1 LRDAELADLLVAVLR
16 DTAHALTVDKLVD
29 AAAHRL
35 LSAEQV
41 RRVVGED
48 TRFTCTPND
57 GVTLKSRA
65 ALKTELDG
73 LLNAERS
80 PRNRAII
87 TSYLGWD
94 GGKRFTLEQLG
105 REYGL
110 TRERIRQICVRF
122 TKRLPAVT
130 TPVLD
135 RCLEIAAAAGPSHAV
150 EVESTLTAAGDL
162 PTSMSLSD
170 LLCIAEQ
177 FGRPTGFTV
186 VESGTTRLVVAPD
199 TDRLIPEI
207 QQAARRAVEHWG
219 VATIEE
225 VVAKVA
231 PSVKPELVARVLAS
245 SPGFGWLDEAGGWF
259 WLSTRRNRLLN
270 HVRKVLAVATQGLAV
285 AALRDAVRRH
295 YRWQGVAPP
304 RRVLLEVCR
313 RTAGLEVQRDVV
325 RAKPPLHTARELSPT
340 EQTLVQILL
349 QHGGVMARLPFQDAC
364 VAAGMNRSTFMVYLD
379 YSPVLVKYA
388 RGVYGLVGHNPPPGM
403 VASLAPKGQPGRR
416 LLDVGW
422 MTDGRPWCAYRLG
435 RNTLESG
442 VVGVPSGLKTIFAGE
457 FRLEAD
463 DGTPMGTLVARN
475 SSAWGLGPFF
485 RRRGGEEDDCLLLV
499 LDVANR
505 KAVVAIGD
513 DGMVE
518 LARSG
523 RFKAQQPIVDL
534 ERATPDRS
542 RAAPGDGMERAE
554 PVLLSA
560 NDINVMPVPGK
571 EKSQVEVRVADLP
584 GWRAVAYDNG
594 HRKGFRIEIF
604 GAGDTESEIVR
615 TAPGVKRAEAVE
627 LAIQQLRS
635 KSPQT
640 ERLAG

>member
-1 LRDAELADLLVAVLR
+1 
-16 DTAHALTVDKLVD
+16 
-29 AAAHRL
+29 
-35 LSAEQV
+35 
-41 RRVVGED
+41 
-48 TRFTCTPND
+48 
-57 GVTLKSRA
+57 
-65 ALKTELDG
+65 LDG

-87 TSYLGWD
+87 TSYLGWEA
-94 GGKRFTLEQLG
+94 GKRFTLEQLG
-105 REYGL
+105 QEYGL
-110 TRERIRQICVRF
+110 TRERIRQICARF

-135 RCLEIAAAAGPSHAV
+135 RCLAIAAAAGPSHAA
-150 EVESTLTAAGDL
+150 EVESTLAAAGDL

-170 LLCIAEQ
+170 LLYIAEQ
-177 FGRPTGFTV
+177 FGRSTDFIV
-186 VESGTTRLVVAPD
+186 VESGTTRLVVPPD

-207 QQAARRAVEHWG
+207 LQAARRAVEHWG

-225 VVAKVA
+225 AAAKVA
-231 PSVKPELVARVLAS
+231 PSVKPELVAQILAS
-245 SPGFGWLDEAGGWF
+245 SAGFAWLDETGGWF
-259 WLSTRRNRLLN
+259 WLTTRRNRLLN
-270 HVRKVLAVATQGLAV
+270 HVRKALAVAAQGLAV

-313 RTAGLEVQRDVV
+313 HAAGLEVEGDVV
-325 RAKPPLHTARELSPT
+325 RAKPSLDTASELSLS
-340 EQTLVQILL
+340 EQTLVGILL
-349 QHGGVMARLPFQDAC
+349 QHGGVMARLEFQDAC

-388 RGVYGLVGHNPPPGM
+388 RGVYGLVGHNPPPG
-403 VASLAPKGQPGRR
+403 VVTSLAPKAQPGRR

-422 MTDGRPWCAYRLG
+422 LSDGRPWCAYRLG

-442 VVGVPSGLKTIFAGE
+442 VVGVPSGLKAIFAGE
-457 FRLEAD
+457 FRLAAD

-485 RRRGGEEDDCLLLV
+485 RRRGGEEGDCLLLV
-499 LDVANR
+499 LDVASR

-518 LARSG
+518 FARSG
-523 RFKAQQPIVDL
+523 RLKAQQPAVDL

-542 RAAPGDGMERAE
+542 RAALGGGMERAE
-554 PVLLSA
+554 PVPLSP
-560 NDINVMPVPGK
+560 NDISVKPVPGK

-584 GWRAVAYDNG
+584 DWRAVVYDNG
-594 HRKGFRIEIF
+594 HRKGFRIEMF
-604 GAGDTESEIVR
+604 GAGATEHEVVR
-615 TAPGVKRAEAVE
+615 TPPGVKRAEAVE

-635 KSPQT
+635 KSPKA